1 MVKQKVNAMS
11 SCESELIAMSGGV
24 RDVQY
29 VRNTL
34 KNLGVLEQA
43 KPTVIMSDSSA
54 AISIADKPGL
64 KDKTKHIALQY
75 FQVRG
80 LQRN

>member
-11 SCESELIAMSGGV
+11 SAESELIAMSGGV

-34 KNLGVLEQA
+34 KNLGVLVQV
-43 KPTVIMSDSSA
+43 KPTVVMSDSSA
-54 AISIADKPGL
+54 AIAIADKPGL
-64 KDKTKHIALQY
+64 KDKTKHIALRY
-75 FQVRG
+75 FQV
-80 LQRN
+80 